1 MVFLIKDSSDVHE
14 IRYFEVPDNKS
25 KDSKLKL
32 IEDLKSISNVNW
44 KKINPDQNNDWIN
57 QRSSDYLNFIPMEK
71 IYLLKNLLVFK
82 LREIVGFT
90 PLTKKNHLQDH

>member
-44 KKINPDQNNDWIN
+44 KKIDPDQNNDWIN

-71 IYLLKNLLVFK
+71 DIFAEKF
-82 LREIVGFT
+82 IGI
-90 PLTKKNHLQDH
+90 

>member
-44 KKINPDQNNDWIN
+44 KK
-57 QRSSDYLNFIPMEK
+57 LIPIK
-71 IYLLKNLLVFK
+71 IM
-82 LREIVGFT
+82 IG
-90 PLTKKNHLQDH
+90 